1 MHVLVTGGAGFIGS
15 HLVEMLLGQGHQ
27 VHAVDN
33 LSTGRLSNLRMFL
46 DRPGF
51 RLDEADIITWDGLSR
66 ASQWADCIYHLAAVV
81 GVRRVIEDP
90 IRVLSTNIAGTERL
104 LKAVV
109 SGGWK
114 PRLILAS
121 SSEVY
126 GFSPSAE
133 FAEDGGLIFKSG
145 SRTRWS
151 YAVTKLVD
159 EHLADAYYRMH
170 GLPATVVRLFN
181 TIGPRQRS
189 RYGMVVPNFVKQSV
203 RGLPITVYG
212 DGTQSRSFCDVRDTV
227 QMLDQLA
234 SASQS
239 VGQVVNVGNDQEIT
253 IGELAEL
260 VRRRAGSS
268 SEIRFASY
276 ADAYGEHFEDVTH
289 RRPELS
295 RLKALIR
302 FAPAWTL
309 TQTIDDLISRE
320 RSCVTRLHDSVD
332 DLIGHERSRAAQI
345 RK

>member
-1 MHVLVTGGAGFIGS
+1 
-15 HLVEMLLGQGHQ
+15 
-27 VHAVDN
+27 
-33 LSTGRLSNLRMFL
+33 
-46 DRPGF
+46 
-51 RLDEADIITWDGLSR
+51 
-66 ASQWADCIYHLAAVV
+66 
-81 GVRRVIEDP
+81 
-90 IRVLSTNIAGTERL
+90 
-104 LKAVV
+104 
-109 SGGWK
+109 
-114 PRLILAS
+114 
-121 SSEVY
+121 
-126 GFSPSAE
+126 
-133 FAEDGGLIFKSG
+133 
-145 SRTRWS
+145 
-151 YAVTKLVD
+151 
-159 EHLADAYYRMH
+159 
-170 GLPATVVRLFN
+170 
-181 TIGPRQRS
+181 
-189 RYGMVVPNFVKQSV
+189 VPNFVKQSV